1 MKPEELVRQK
11 KMKSMDRYSLDE
23 LEGYF
28 KDIRE
33 KQEVA
38 LRNVRKA
45 NNLVGKWIE
54 ANEAVREIPDEE
66 LTRDDEIKLNY
77 LAGLY
82 GAVLVTGM
90 SVSMDNESLTINFKS
105 IGGLVCYREKKGCEE
120 MFVRGQNIDKPDSLT
135 YELYDEFPDFKI
147 ITFDEVK
154 DLYSK
159 MFDEAKAF
167 AFDTLEILKG
177 DAK

>member
-1 MKPEELVRQK
+1 MRTI
-11 KMKSMDRYSLDE
+11 SIIDE
-23 LEGYF
+23 LEKSF
-28 KDIRE
+28 KDIRD

-66 LTRDDEIKLNY
+66 LTIDDKIKLDY

-90 SVSMDNESLTINFKS
+90 SVSMDNKSLTIYFKS
-105 IGGLVCYREKKGCEE
+105 IGGLICYREKGCEE
-120 MFVRGQNIDKPDSLT
+120 MFVSGQNIDEPNSLT
-135 YELYDEFPDFKI
+135 YSLYDEFFPDFKI

-167 AFDTLEILKG
+167 AFDNLELLKG
-177 DAK
+177 EAI

>member
-23 LEGYF
+23 LERCF

-66 LTRDDEIKLNY
+66 LTRDDEIKLGY

-82 GAVLVTGM
+82 GAVLVTDV
-90 SVSMDNESLTINFKS
+90 SVSVDNKSITINFKS
-105 IGGLVCYREKKGCEE
+105 IGGLVCYREKGCEE
-120 MFVRGQNIDKPDSLT
+120 MFVRGQKIDKPDSLT

-177 DAK
+177 EAK